1 MRVPR
6 AITDIEGLQCEGTMG
21 HPMFEP
27 GSKNRM
33 GYYRM
38 LIRATEWA
46 ARERIS
52 LLDIAGFGP
61 GTMRILYE
69 SGLNTA
75 SKLMVTPTLEIIQQL
90 VSFDG
95 FPKKEAKARRMVEDW
110 KALIRDAWR
119 NQIDEPLP
127 PDWGRPP
134 P

>member
-1 MRVPR
+1 
-6 AITDIEGLQCEGTMG
+6 
-21 HPMFEP
+21 MFEP

-69 SGLNTA
+69 SGLDTA
-75 SKLMVTPTLEIIQQL
+75 SKLMVTPTQEIIRQL
-90 VSFDG
+90 APFDG
-95 FPKKEAKARRMVEDW
+95 FPKKEVKARRMVEGW
-110 KALIRDAWR
+110 KTLIRDAWLH
-119 NQIDEPLP
+119 QIDEPLP
-127 PDWGRPP
+127 PDWGSPLP
-134 P
+134 